1 VEKVNSGHSAFVTGA
16 SLSLAARAVPTSFHP
31 LEWMEIWP
39 PAGQGSRLVL
49 IGRDPGA
56 AAERFESR
64 CV

>member
-1 VEKVNSGHSAFVTGA
+1 M
-16 SLSLAARAVPTSFHP
+16 SLAARAVPTSSHP
-31 LEWMEIWP
+31 LEWMETWP